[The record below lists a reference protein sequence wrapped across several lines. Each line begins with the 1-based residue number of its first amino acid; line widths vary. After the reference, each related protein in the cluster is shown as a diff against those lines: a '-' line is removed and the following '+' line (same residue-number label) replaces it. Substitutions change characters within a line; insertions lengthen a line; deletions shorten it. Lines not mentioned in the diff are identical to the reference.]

1 MTKYQAPPALPTG
14 LVTGNAADAT
24 ATRGWIA
31 GAFIA
36 PARGPLHT
44 DGVEVKWGVTP
55 AGEQRVEW
63 TTHESRATIC
73 ILISGE
79 FTILTPDGDATLAEP
94 GDYVAWGPGVTHSW
108 RAEQDS
114 VTVTV
119 RWPATTPGRKPCRRW
134 APWRCDL
141 LPTSTLGWVKKCVY
155 CGRETID

>member
-1 MTKYQAPPALPTG
+1 MHKYQTPAPPTG
-14 LVTGNAADAT
+14 LETGNAAAAT

-31 GAFIA
+31 GVFID

-44 DGVEVKWGVTP
+44 DGVEVKWGITR
-55 AGEQRVEW
+55 AGQWRDGY
-63 TTHESRATIC
+63 TDHESRATIC

-79 FTILTPDGDATLAEP
+79 FTILTPDGDVTLTEP
-94 GDYVAWGPGVTHSW
+94 GDYVAWPAGVLHSW
-108 RAEQDS
+108 YSIEDS
-114 VTVTV
+114 ITVTV
-119 RWPATTPGRKPCRRW
+119 RWPGLRKPCRRW